1 MERKSDSSIIPA
13 DVSLGGS
20 TVPSVT
26 MTRGSHEGHTQSF
39 LCPMGAVTSIPA
51 FLEDQFVC
59 RSHDTEN

>member
-1 MERKSDSSIIPA
+1 MESKADSSIIPA

-26 MTRGSHEGHTQSF
+26 VTRGVTRGSQCF

-59 RSHDTEN
+59 RSHDTDN